1 MGQKEKHYDY
11 PESDSDES
19 DSDRSTEETNK
30 YGEKKKYDP
39 SFNGPITNRSCT
51 DVICCLIF
59 VIFATGLGFIA
70 YYGYTVGDP
79 DKLFYK
85 ADSLGQI
92 CGVDVEGP
100 CLFYFDFKA
109 CSEETENNELTIE
122 CDTPQV
128 CIEEC
133 PTENWNG
140 YEEESRYLTNPT
152 NVRWDKFICKYH
164 IDPATSGKSPAEL
177 FEDEDCAAYYLASS
191 LSDGRCVPDFILS
204 GEPLPAEVVNSTLPN
219 NQTLTE
225 EDLDAIDSVIAIG
238 GQVIDDVI
246 ASLWFLAIGLLF
258 AAIVSFLFIVL
269 MRWLARIM
277 VFVII
282 FVVMGLLA
290 VVTVYCFYNYNELV
304 EAEENG
310 QITDYDNWE
319 TMSNIWLGVG
329 IALGIIFLIL
339 FLLLLFLRKRIKL
352 AIALIAEASRAIG
365 YMMYT
370 LFFPLIPFVLEI
382 FVLVLWA
389 TLTFFLA
396 TISTPT
402 YTVQNA
408 SPDFHMA
415 NGTSCE
421 PDSFYNMS
429 GLSDTARCVWTGD
442 YYWESYI
449 WVLQF
454 YNLFALVWLL
464 NLVMAFGEM
473 SLAGAFASYY
483 WAFTKPDDIKSLPVI
498 RSMWRSI
505 RYHLGSL
512 AFGSLVLTFLRF
524 IRWFLQLLEKK
535 FIFGKLLVVLTV
547 ILPAFYILSGQV
559 TFIEDSDVV
568 VMPDLNYVWVPFL
581 LIIIGAYIIASCFFG
596 VYDMAVDTLF
606 ICFLEDLERNDGT
619 PEKPYY
625 MSKSLMS
632 ICGVK
637 NKKPKKEKKKKKK

>member
-1 MGQKEKHYDY
+1 MGKKNKVEHSDIEGSAHDSSKADKNKDVARTMGQKEKHYDY

-30 YGEKKKYDP
+30 YG
-39 SFNGPITNRSCT
+39 
-51 DVICCLIF
+51 
-59 VIFATGLGFIA
+59 
-70 YYGYTVGDP
+70 YTVGDP

-92 CGVDVEGP
+92 CGVDVEDSP

-352 AIALIAEASRAIG
+352 AIALIAEASS
-365 YMMYT
+365 
-370 LFFPLIPFVLEI
+370 
-382 FVLVLWA
+382 
-389 TLTFFLA
+389 FLA

-535 FIFGKLLVVLTV
+535 F
-547 ILPAFYILSGQV
+547 
-559 TFIEDSDVV
+559 
-568 VMPDLNYVWVPFL
+568 M
-581 LIIIGAYIIASCFFG
+581 
-596 VYDMAVDTLF
+596 
-606 ICFLEDLERNDGT
+606 EDLERNDGT